1 METSPRTSGINA
13 QRYRLRLTFLP
24 RHSRAAGRSGTVIL
38 SDVNASRLSPRWAP
52 PAAAPQPS
60 VVRAGT
66 TGTRGN
72 SEAQAEAAAQ
82 APDVRFRSHGDLCW
96 PQGGRANPRGKH
108 DAPHH

>member
-1 METSPRTSGINA
+1 VDRHIRRSENRARSARFSPSPSA
-13 QRYRLRLTFLP
+13 QT
-24 RHSRAAGRSGTVIL
+24 AAAW

-52 PAAAPQPS
+52 AAAAPQPT
-60 VVRAGT
+60 VVHAGT

-72 SEAQAEAAAQ
+72 PEAQAEAAAQ
-82 APDVRFRSHGDLCW
+82 APDVGFRSHGDLCW